1 MWTLFILSG
10 TMWNS
15 FPALATP
22 SPCFPL
28 TTILTLVHIRSTS
41 LITGVR
47 ATVGVIRT
55 VALCADLST
64 WRSFVPSPTTAYSP
78 AYHVDASSADGNV
91 PPLQLP
97 PLIFCF
103 NSHSIWNCL
112 NCQQTLRTI
121 STCTP
126 SGQIWLAEEGFSH
139 PSIPSSA
146 SRMVQT
152 GLILDDIV
160 TVLEVT
166 GRGRGM
172 YQHLQFPRQSDH
184 YFWRPLGS
192 SCGEN
197 SVSNSFSFLPIV
209 IYISSMYSLGCSN
222 TVY

>member
-1 MWTLFILSG
+1 
-10 TMWNS
+10 
-15 FPALATP
+15 
-22 SPCFPL
+22 
-28 TTILTLVHIRSTS
+28 
-41 LITGVR
+41 
-47 ATVGVIRT
+47 
-55 VALCADLST
+55 LCADLNT
-64 WRSFVPSPTTAYSP
+64 WRSFVPSPTTTHSP
-78 AYHVDASSADGNV
+78 ADHADAPSADGNL
-91 PPLQLP
+91 PPSQLP
-97 PLIFCF
+97 PLISCF
-103 NSHSIWNCL
+103 DSHSILNCL
-112 NCQQTLRTI
+112 NCRQKLRTI

-126 SGQIWLAEEGFSH
+126 SVQIGLPDEGFSH
-139 PSIPSSA
+139 PRIPSLA

-152 GLILDDIV
+152 GLIVKGIV